1 MTKNEF
7 DIIVVGAGVS
17 GLVLADEITKRT
29 NKKVLLLERKKEFK
43 FEKNLCYWNIPRN
56 TLIEAA
62 DNKWK
67 KIYVIIK
74 GKRIL
79 INSNEIEYL
88 RIKSINLYNFF
99 LNRLKK
105 RKNFK
110 IIMGVNIKSL
120 KSRNDVVEISTENK
134 IYTSQLLFDSRVDI
148 NLENSQRL
156 LQHFYGAE
164 ITFKENII
172 NKDEVVLMDIQNK
185 KDNFNFIY
193 ILPFSQNKILV
204 ETTYFS
210 KSVLNKSQYK
220 KDIQMYMSKNYFGK
234 KYRIK
239 FCESGVIPMFKIIEK
254 NIKNCIKIG
263 TAGNWVK
270 QSTGYSLQNS
280 FIYSKQI
287 VDCIIKGKYPRINK
301 NKIFN
306 FLDNTFCKFIE
317 KNPEQAKHFFEKFFK
332 KNNPLIIVKFL
343 TNTANLLET
352 LKIILSLPKISL
364 IKSVFEIR

>member
-1 MTKNEF
+1 MINKEF

-17 GLVLADEITKRT
+17 GLILADEITKRT
-29 NKKVLLLERKKEFK
+29 NKTVLLLERKKELK
-43 FEKNLCYWNIPRN
+43 FEKNLCFWNIPIN
-56 TLIEAA
+56 ILYEAA

-67 KIYVIIK
+67 EISVIIQ
-74 GKRIL
+74 GKRIS
-79 INSNEIEYL
+79 INSNGIEYL

-105 RKNFK
+105 RKTFK
-110 IIMGVNIKSL
+110 IIMGENIKSL
-120 KSRNDVVEISTENK
+120 KSKKDNVEIITANK
-134 IYTSQLLFDSRVDI
+134 IYTSQLLFDSRIDKK
-148 NLENSQRL
+148 LENSQRL

-164 ITFKENII
+164 ITFKESII

-185 KDNFNFIY
+185 KKKFNFIY
-193 ILPFSQNKILV
+193 ILPFSKKKILV

-210 KSVLNKSQYK
+210 KRILDTRQYK

-234 KYRIK
+234 KYKIK

-287 VDCIIKGKYPRINK
+287 VDCIIKEKYPTIKEKRI
-301 NKIFN
+301 FT
-306 FLDNTFCKFIE
+306 FLDNTFCRFIE
-317 KNPEQAKHFFEKFFK
+317 KNPEKAKQFFEKFFRE
-332 KNNPLIIVKFL
+332 NSPLIIIKFL

-352 LKIILSLPKISL
+352 LKIILSLPKIPL
-364 IKSVFEIR
+364 IKSVFAIR

>member
-1 MTKNEF
+1 MIKKDF
-7 DIIVVGAGVS
+7 DIIIIGAGVS

-29 NKKVLLLERKKEFK
+29 NKKVLLLEKEKKLK
-43 FEKNLCYWNIPRN
+43 FEKNLCFWSIPYNILN
-56 TLIEAA
+56 KTA

-67 KIYVIIK
+67 KACVIIE
-74 GKRIL
+74 GKKHSL
-79 INSNEIEYL
+79 NFDGIEYL
-88 RIKSINLYNFF
+88 RIKSINLYNYF
-99 LNRLKK
+99 LGRLKK

-110 IIMGVNIKSL
+110 IIMDVNIKSL
-120 KSRNDVVEISTENK
+120 KSQNNIVKIYTKND
-134 IYTSQLLFDSRVDI
+134 IYTSQLLFDSRMDTD
-148 NLENSQRL
+148 LQRSHRL
-156 LQHFYGAE
+156 LQHFYGVE

-172 NKDEVVLMDIQNK
+172 NKDEVTLMDIQSK
-185 KDNFNFIY
+185 KNNFNFIY
-193 ILPFSQNKILV
+193 ILPFSKNKMLV

-210 KSVLNKSQYK
+210 KRPLSKSKYK
-220 KDIQMYMSKNYFGK
+220 QDIETYMSRNYFGK
-234 KYRIK
+234 KYKIR
-239 FCESGVIPMFKIIEK
+239 FCESGIIPMFKIIEK

-287 VDCIIKGKYPRINK
+287 VDCIIKEKYPKIRK
-301 NKIFN
+301 NNFFN

-317 KNPEQAKHFFEKFFK
+317 NNPEKAKQFFERFFK
-332 KNNPLIIVKFL
+332 RNSLTVTVKFL
-343 TNTANLLET
+343 TNTTNFFET